1 MATSYGLQMNKL
13 RNQRPQI
20 LPDVGDVGGR
30 VRCFNEKILLSG
42 QAIGDVIEAGLLPRG
57 ARLLYG
63 VLNSDTSLGTST
75 LAVGINGVP
84 NKYMVPDTL
93 TNANIPMLFGR
104 TLSVGEPLIMDEL
117 LLITVGTAALPV
129 GGVLRLQLFY
139 TLD

>member
-20 LPDVGDVGGR
+20 LPEVGDVGGR
-30 VRCFNEKILLSG
+30 VRCFNEKIILNG
-42 QAIGDVIEAGLLPRG
+42 QAIGDVIEAGFLPRG

-75 LAVGINGVP
+75 LAIGINGVP

-93 TNANIPMLFGR
+93 TNADMPLLFGR
-104 TLSVGEPLIMDEL
+104 TLSVGESLTADE
-117 LLITVGTAALPV
+117 IVVVTVGAAALTV